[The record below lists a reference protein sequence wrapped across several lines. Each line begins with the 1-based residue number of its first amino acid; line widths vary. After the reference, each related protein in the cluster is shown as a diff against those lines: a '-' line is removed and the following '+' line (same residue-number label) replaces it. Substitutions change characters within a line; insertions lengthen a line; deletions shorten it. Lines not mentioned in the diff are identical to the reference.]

1 MARCRVYRVCGFLF
15 HPNFPPS
22 TRRSMFHVFSL
33 SSFRAWELH
42 FTRRARE
49 PFARSARPGGTNVG
63 FRGAFGS
70 SLVSFHPP
78 FHAARVSFIPP
89 AINDRAIE
97 SDRERSLAL
106 AARIFVSRMRMRAWC
121 GRAACACTKARIAT
135 VAFACF
141 PWNCTCIAPTLPLID
156 RTMHRSPSLSLS
168 LSLSL
173 SATLGFHCDP
183 SACNEGLRTVV
194 ALI

>member
-33 SSFRAWELH
+33 SSFRARELH

-49 PFARSARPGGTNVG
+49 PFARSAWPGGTNVG

-70 SLVSFHPP
+70 FRSIRAVPR
-78 FHAARVSFIPP
+78 RVSFIPP

-97 SDRERSLAL
+97 SDRERSLAH
-106 AARIFVSRMRMRAWC
+106 AARVFLSRMRARARC

-135 VAFACF
+135 VAFARF

-173 SATLGFHCDP
+173 SVCHSRFPL
-183 SACNEGLRTVV
+183 
-194 ALI
+194 